1 MATQNFDELWLD
13 RDLNWLEFNR
23 RVLAEALDER
33 TPLLERLKFLAI
45 FTSNLDEFFMK
56 RIAVLRVENNGAHT
70 TLLAELRTVIV
81 AMVQQ
86 QKACFAALLPQLE
99 QHGIRILSWKD
110 LTDRQRLEAT
120 KFFQQNV
127 LPALTPLVVDS
138 AHPTPFL
145 SNLSLSWACRL
156 HEPGSHAPLY
166 GRVKVATGLPSWM
179 RVRVESPRD
188 SHWFVS
194 LAELVRQHLGDLF
207 SGLKTYDHTL
217 FRITRDAE
225 VDWEGDSN
233 ESVREVVAERIRLRR
248 YEPTVRIEFGPD
260 PDPALREMLL
270 SLLELTEQEV
280 YDLPGPFDFNTL
292 WTLAGLDL
300 PDLRDPPWTPR
311 VPAAFRNES
320 IPFVNVIRR
329 GDMLVHLPYESFD
342 ASVERF
348 IREGAADPSTLGVKM
363 TVYRVGD
370 DTPFVRW
377 LVTAAESGKQVACVI
392 ELKARFDENR
402 NLHWADA
409 LLKVGAHVSFGV
421 LELKIHAK
429 VALVVRQES
438 EGLRCYCHIGTGNYN
453 QKTARLYEDVALF
466 TCDPV
471 ITGDVVQLF
480 HYLTGRALTPKFERL
495 LVAPWNMRER
505 FIALIRREVE
515 HHKAGRPAR
524 IVAKMNQLE
533 DAQVCEALVSASR
546 EGLPIDLVI
555 RGFCCL
561 RPGVPGQ
568 TETIR
573 IRSIIGRFLEHSRIF
588 YFANG
593 ASDPWNGDF
602 YIGSGD
608 WMERNLSWRVEV
620 VAPVVAPALRQR
632 LWEILDI
639 NLSDRRQAWI
649 MTASGEY
656 RRLEPGPEA
665 RGPEV
670 DGTQPTL
677 MRLRATATLASDGNA
692 VVQELP
698 VHRGPELDFTNP
710 GNSASVAAAAL
721 ESKQP

>member
-1 MATQNFDELWLD
+1 MSMQNLKDLWLD
-13 RDLNWLEFNR
+13 RDLAWLEFNR
-23 RVLAEALDER
+23 RVLAEALDKR
-33 TPLLERLKFLAI
+33 TPLLERIKFLAI

-56 RIAVLRVENNGAHT
+56 RVATLRVENNGTHT
-70 TLLAELRTVIV
+70 KLLADLRAVIV
-81 AMVQQ
+81 DLVQQ
-86 QKACFAALLPQLE
+86 QQVCFAGLLPQLE
-99 QHGIRILSWKD
+99 QYGIRLLNWKD

-120 KFFQQNV
+120 HFFQQNV

-145 SNLSLSWACRL
+145 SNLSLSWMCRL
-156 HEPGSHAPLY
+156 QEPGSDVPLY
-166 GRVKVATGLPSWM
+166 GRVKVATGLSPWIQ
-179 RVRVESPRD
+179 VRKDSPAD
-188 SHWFVS
+188 SRWFIS
-194 LAELVRQHLGDLF
+194 LTELVRQHLGDLF
-207 SGLKTYDHTL
+207 SGLETYDQTL

-225 VDWEGDSN
+225 VEWDGDSS

-248 YEPTVRIEFGPD
+248 YEPAVRIEFGPN

-270 SLLELTEQEV
+270 SLLDLTEQEA
-280 YDLPGPFDFNTL
+280 YDLPGPFDFNAL
-292 WTLAGLDL
+292 WTLAGLDV
-300 PDLRDPPWTPR
+300 PELRDPPWTPR
-311 VPAAFRNES
+311 VPVALRNQH
-320 IPFVNVIRR
+320 IPLVNVIQQ
-329 GDMLVHLPYESFD
+329 GDMLVHVPYESFD

-348 IREGAADPSTLGVKM
+348 IREGATDPSTLGIKM

-377 LVTAAESGKQVACVI
+377 LVMAAESGKQVACVI

-429 VALVVRQES
+429 LALVVRRES
-438 EGLRCYCHIGTGNYN
+438 DGLRCYCHIGTGNYN
-453 QKTARLYEDVALF
+453 QKTARLYEDLGLF

-495 LVAPWNMRER
+495 LVAPWNMRDR
-505 FIALIRREVE
+505 FIELIRREVE
-515 HHKAGRPAR
+515 HYKAGRPAR

-533 DAQVCEALVSASR
+533 DAQVCAALVSASR
-546 EGLPIDLVI
+546 EGLPIDLVV

-573 IRSIIGRFLEHSRIF
+573 VRSIIGRFLEHSRIF

-593 ASDPWNGDF
+593 ASDPRNGDF

-620 VAPVVAPALRQR
+620 VVPVLAPALRQR
-632 LWEILDI
+632 LWEILDV
-639 NLSDRRQAWI
+639 NLNDCRQAWV
-649 MTASGEY
+649 MTASGDY
-656 RRLEPGPEA
+656 RRLEAAPEA
-665 RGPEV
+665 SGV
-670 DGTQPTL
+670 AADGTQ
-677 MRLRATATLASDGNA
+677 ATLIRLAAELAGNGSA
-692 VVQELP
+692 VREVPLSL
-698 VHRGPELDFTNP
+698 GPGLSFAHPEGNP
-710 GNSASVAAAAL
+710 AIADTML
-721 ESKQP
+721 ENKRT

>member
-1 MATQNFDELWLD
+1 
-13 RDLNWLEFNR
+13 
-23 RVLAEALDER
+23 
-33 TPLLERLKFLAI
+33 
-45 FTSNLDEFFMK
+45 
-56 RIAVLRVENNGAHT
+56 
-70 TLLAELRTVIV
+70 
-81 AMVQQ
+81 
-86 QKACFAALLPQLE
+86 
-99 QHGIRILSWKD
+99 
-110 LTDRQRLEAT
+110 
-120 KFFQQNV
+120 
-127 LPALTPLVVDS
+127 
-138 AHPTPFL
+138 
-145 SNLSLSWACRL
+145 
-156 HEPGSHAPLY
+156 
-166 GRVKVATGLPSWM
+166 
-179 RVRVESPRD
+179 
-188 SHWFVS
+188 
-194 LAELVRQHLGDLF
+194 
-207 SGLKTYDHTL
+207 
-217 FRITRDAE
+217 
-225 VDWEGDSN
+225 
-233 ESVREVVAERIRLRR
+233 
-248 YEPTVRIEFGPD
+248 VRIEFGPD

-270 SLLELTEQEV
+270 SLLVLTEQEA
-280 YDLPGPFDFNTL
+280 YDLPGPFDFNAR

-300 PDLRDPPWTPR
+300 PELRDTPWTPG

-320 IPFVNVIRR
+320 VPLVNVIRR

-377 LVTAAESGKQVACVI
+377 LVTAADAGKQVACVI

-402 NLHWADA
+402 NLHWAAA

-429 VALVVRQES
+429 VALVVRQEN

-453 QKTARLYEDVALF
+453 QKTARLYEDLGLF
-466 TCDPV
+466 TCDPE

-480 HYLTGRALTPKFERL
+480 HYLTGRALTPKFQRL
-495 LVAPWNMRER
+495 LVAPWNMRDR
-505 FIALIRREVE
+505 FIGLIRREVE

-533 DAQVCEALVSASR
+533 DAQVCAALESASR

-608 WMERNLSWRVEV
+608 WMERILSWRVEV

-632 LWEILDI
+632 LWEILEI

-649 MTASGEY
+649 MTASGQY
-656 RRLEPGPEA
+656 QRLEPGPEA
-665 RGPEV
+665 RGSEV
-670 DGTQPTL
+670 DGTQSTL

-698 VHRGPELDFTNP
+698 VHRGPELDFAIP
-710 GNSASVAAAAL
+710 GSNASTADGNL
-721 ESKQP
+721 ERKLP

>member
-1 MATQNFDELWLD
+1 MATQNFDELWFD
-13 RDLNWLEFNR
+13 RDLAWLEFNR

-56 RIAVLRVENNGAHT
+56 RIAVLRVENNGTHT
-70 TLLAELRTVIV
+70 KLLADLRAVIV

-110 LTDRQRLEAT
+110 LTERQRQEAT

-145 SNLSLSWACRL
+145 SNLSLSWVCRL

-166 GRVKVATGLPSWM
+166 GRVKVATGLAPWFQ
-179 RVRVESPRD
+179 VREETPGD
-188 SHWFVS
+188 SHWFIS
-194 LAELVRQHLGDLF
+194 LAEIVRQHLGDLF
-207 SGLKTYDHTL
+207 SGLETYDHIL

-248 YEPTVRIEFGPD
+248 YEPTVRIEFGSD

-311 VPAAFRNES
+311 VPAPFRNES
-320 IPFVNVIRR
+320 IPLVNVIRR
-329 GDMLVHLPYESFD
+329 GDMLVHVPYESFD

-363 TVYRVGD
+363 TVYRIGD
-370 DTPFVRW
+370 DTPFVSW
-377 LVTAAESGKQVACVI
+377 LITAAEAGKQVACVI

-429 VALVVRQES
+429 VALVVRQEND
-438 EGLRCYCHIGTGNYN
+438 GLRCYCHIGTGNYN
-453 QKTARLYEDVALF
+453 QKTARLYEDVGLF
-466 TCDPV
+466 TCDPE

-480 HYLTGRALTPKFERL
+480 HHLTGRALAPKFKRL
-495 LVAPWNMRER
+495 LVAPWNMRDR

-620 VAPVVAPALRQR
+620 VVPVVAPALRKR
-632 LWEILDI
+632 LWEILEI

-656 RRLEPGPEA
+656 QRLEPGPEA

-670 DGTQPTL
+670 DGTQSTL
-677 MRLRATATLASDGNA
+677 MRLRATATLAGDGNA

>member
-1 MATQNFDELWLD
+1 MSTQNFEEMRLD
-13 RDLNWLEFNR
+13 RDLSWLEFNR

-56 RIAVLRVENNGAHT
+56 RIAVLRVEDKGSHT
-70 TLLAELRTVIV
+70 TLLAELRAVIV
-81 AMVQQ
+81 GMVQQ
-86 QKACFAALLPQLE
+86 QQECFAALLPQLE

-110 LTDRQRLEAT
+110 LTDRQRSEAT
-120 KFFQQNV
+120 KFFQENV

-145 SNLSLSWACRL
+145 SNLSLSWVCRL

-166 GRVKVATGLPSWM
+166 GRVKVATGLSPWI
-179 RVRVESPRD
+179 RVREESPEGSR
-188 SHWFVS
+188 WFVS
-194 LAELVRQHLGDLF
+194 LTELVRQHLNDLF
-207 SGLKTYDHTL
+207 PGLETYDHTL

-225 VDWEGDSN
+225 VDWDGDSR
-233 ESVREVVAERIRLRR
+233 ESVREVVAELIRLRR

-270 SLLELTEQEV
+270 SLLELTEQEA
-280 YDLPGPFDFNTL
+280 YELPGPFDFNTL
-292 WTLAGLDL
+292 GTLAGLDL

-320 IPFVNVIRR
+320 IPLVNVIRR

-377 LVTAAESGKQVACVI
+377 LVMAAESGKQVACVI

-409 LLKVGAHVSFGV
+409 LLKVGAHVSFGA

-429 VALVVRQES
+429 VALVVRQEG

-453 QKTARLYEDVALF
+453 QKTARLYEDLGLF
-466 TCDPV
+466 TCDPE
-471 ITGDVVQLF
+471 ITADVVQLF
-480 HYLTGRALTPKFERL
+480 HYLTGRALAPKFQRL
-495 LVAPWNMRER
+495 LVAPWNMRDR
-505 FIALIRREVE
+505 FIGLIRREVE

-533 DAQVCEALVSASR
+533 DTQVCEALVAASR
-546 EGLPIDLVI
+546 EGLPIDLVV

-568 TETIR
+568 TEAIR

-593 ASDPWNGDF
+593 ASDPCNGDF

-656 RRLEPGPEA
+656 KRLEPRPEA
-665 RGPEV
+665 RGSEV
-670 DGTQPTL
+670 DGTQSTL
-677 MRLRATATLASDGNA
+677 IRLRATATPASDGNA

-698 VHRGPELDFTNP
+698 VHRGSELDFTNQ
-710 GNSASVAAAAL
+710 ASHVSMAAAAL
-721 ESKQP
+721 ERKQT

>member
-1 MATQNFDELWLD
+1 
-13 RDLNWLEFNR
+13 
-23 RVLAEALDER
+23 V
-33 TPLLERLKFLAI
+33 
-45 FTSNLDEFFMK
+45 
-56 RIAVLRVENNGAHT
+56 
-70 TLLAELRTVIV
+70 
-81 AMVQQ
+81 
-86 QKACFAALLPQLE
+86 
-99 QHGIRILSWKD
+99 
-110 LTDRQRLEAT
+110 
-120 KFFQQNV
+120 
-127 LPALTPLVVDS
+127 
-138 AHPTPFL
+138 
-145 SNLSLSWACRL
+145 CRL
-156 HEPGSHAPLY
+156 HEPGSHTPLY
-166 GRVKVATGLPSWM
+166 GRVKVATGLNPWIP
-179 RVRVESPRD
+179 VREDSPAD
-188 SHWFVS
+188 SHWFIS
-194 LAELVRQHLGDLF
+194 LAEIVRQHLGDLF
-207 SGLKTYDHTL
+207 PGLETYDHTL

-248 YEPTVRIEFGPD
+248 YEPAVRIEFGPD
-260 PDPALREMLL
+260 PDPTLREILL
-270 SLLELTEQEV
+270 SLLELTEEEA

-292 WTLAGLDL
+292 WTIAGLHL

-320 IPFVNVIRR
+320 IPLFNVIRR
-329 GDMLVHLPYESFD
+329 GDLLVHVPYESFD

-348 IREGAADPSTLGVKM
+348 IREGATDPSTLAVKM

-370 DTPFVRW
+370 DTPFVKS
-377 LVTAAESGKQVACVI
+377 LVMAAESGKQVACVI

-438 EGLRCYCHIGTGNYN
+438 DGLRCYCHIGTGNYN
-453 QKTARLYEDVALF
+453 QKTARLYEDFGLF
-466 TCDPV
+466 TCDPE

-480 HYLTGRALTPKFERL
+480 QYLTGRARTPKFNRL
-495 LVAPWNMRER
+495 LVAPCNMRDR
-505 FIALIRREVE
+505 FIALIQREVE

-524 IVAKMNQLE
+524 IVAKMNQLQ
-533 DAQVCEALVSASR
+533 DAQVCEALVAASR

-568 TETIR
+568 TETIT

-593 ASDPWNGDF
+593 ASDPCNGDF

-620 VAPVVAPALRQR
+620 VTPVLAPALRQR
-632 LWEILDI
+632 LWEVLDI
-639 NLSDRRQAWI
+639 NLRDRRQAWI

-656 RRLEPGPEA
+656 QRCEPELEASGPA
-665 RGPEV
+665 L
-670 DGTQPTL
+670 DGTHATL
-677 MRLRATATLASDGNA
+677 MRLTVARAIDGN
-692 VVQELP
+692 
-698 VHRGPELDFTNP
+698 N
-710 GNSASVAAAAL
+710 SVAREFPLGLVHGLSLGHPESNAALADTIL
-721 ESKQP
+721 ESK